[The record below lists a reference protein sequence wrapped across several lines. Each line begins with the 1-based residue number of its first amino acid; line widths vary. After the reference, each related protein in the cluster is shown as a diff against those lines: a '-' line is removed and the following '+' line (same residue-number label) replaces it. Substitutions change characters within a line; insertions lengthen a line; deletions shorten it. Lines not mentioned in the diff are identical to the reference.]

1 MARVKDLAG
10 DVETSDNPIVIVVA
24 VPPVTDV
31 DPRTRREPPL
41 TTHRL
46 EEYARMG
53 LDIAF
58 FCLVLVDFYIAS
70 FHPLLSLKI
79 VLYDIAIVAC
89 MCGLLSCVADYNSN
103 PRVKKTLSLTFVISI
118 ISIVISFAMMV
129 AGRKESDTDLT
140 IAAYVGVVAIEV
152 IVSILKVLVLV
163 FYFHLRS
170 SQFSEFWC

>member
-1 MARVKDLAG
+1 
-10 DVETSDNPIVIVVA
+10 
-24 VPPVTDV
+24 
-31 DPRTRREPPL
+31 
-41 TTHRL
+41 
-46 EEYARMG
+46 
-53 LDIAF
+53 
-58 FCLVLVDFYIAS
+58 
-70 FHPLLSLKI
+70 
-79 VLYDIAIVAC
+79 

-103 PRVKKTLSLTFVISI
+103 PRVKKTLSLSFVISI
-118 ISIVISFAMMV
+118 ISIVIGFAIMV